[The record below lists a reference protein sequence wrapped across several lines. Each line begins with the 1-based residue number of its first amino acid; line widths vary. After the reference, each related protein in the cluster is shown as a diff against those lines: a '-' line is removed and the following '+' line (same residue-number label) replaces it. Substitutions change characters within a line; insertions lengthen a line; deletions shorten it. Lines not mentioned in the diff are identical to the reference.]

1 MYAIRCY
8 RLPGYPFTHFRE
20 FKSSR
25 AAKKAA
31 EAALEDGWR
40 MVEVLKL
47 SALAEVDATLEGR
60 QPLVEGRQPLVDWK
74 VLETIRR

>member
-20 FKSSR
+20 YKTAR
-25 AAKKAA
+25 VAKKAA
-31 EAALEDGWR
+31 AAAIAEGWR

-47 SALAEVDATLEGR
+47 SALSKVDA
-60 QPLVEGRQPLVDWK
+60 PLDWK
-74 VLETIRR
+74 VIETIEKE